1 MEEVRERRIVV
12 IQKIGSLWTLARRA
26 GRAAGRALFTARNE
40 WRRRLWA
47 NECRR
52 RISEKHRYWCSD
64 FTAPATDLE
73 QVRSFLTANFD
84 GYSDTRWHEV
94 CWRITGRV
102 DPAFIPYDVFYLKIE
117 PRLNLKDY
125 QLVLTDKNAQ
135 YLNSMLTPHLP
146 EPVLHLAAGDFY
158 LPSFL
163 RVGHEDLKG
172 ILDGTSEQFVVK
184 PAIEHG
190 GGLNLQIM
198 NGEATIAFLRDF
210 VARSQRRTHANW
222 VVQRRLRQCDEMAR
236 FNASSVNT
244 FRIMTMRLGQ
254 EVVYLSS
261 VLRVGRAGML
271 VDNQMA
277 GGLAAGI
284 AGNRL
289 RGRAMDRDFYF
300 HERHPDSGVS
310 FTGELP
316 AYDEALAL
324 CQNLHQATPWFDLIS
339 WDVAIDERY
348 RPKIIEFNVS
358 DQELD
363 FHQLNNGPLFGAVDG
378 PILSAL
384 FRRLASRPPPTFVTT
399 Y

>member
-1 MEEVRERRIVV
+1 M
-12 IQKIGSLWTLARRA
+12 IQKIGPLWRLARGA
-26 GRAAGRALFTARNE
+26 GRAVGRTVFAARNE

-47 NECRR
+47 NECRK
-52 RISEKHRYWCSD
+52 RISEKHQYWCSD
-64 FTAPATDLE
+64 FTPPATALH
-73 QVRSFLTANFD
+73 QAQRFLMENFD

-94 CWRITGRV
+94 CWRVTGRV

-135 YLNSMLTPHLP
+135 YLNAVLSPHLP
-146 EPVLHLAAGDFY
+146 EPVLHLVAGDFY
-158 LPSFL
+158 LPSFV
-163 RVGHEDLKG
+163 RIGHEDLKG
-172 ILDGTSEQFVVK
+172 ILETTNEQFVVK

-198 NGEATIAFLRDF
+198 DGQATSAFLRKL
-210 VARSQRRTHANW
+210 VARSERRTNANW
-222 VVQRRLRQCDEMAR
+222 VVQRRLRQCEEMAR

-244 FRIMTMRLGQ
+244 FRIMTMRLGP
-254 EVVYLSS
+254 EIVCLSS

-284 AGNRL
+284 AGNLL

-300 HERHPDSGVS
+300 HEKHPDSGVP
-310 FTGELP
+310 FTGDLP
-316 AYDEALAL
+316 AYGEALAL
-324 CQNLHQATPWFDLIS
+324 CRNLHQTTPWFDLIS

-348 RPKIIEFNVS
+348 RPTIIEFNVS

-363 FHQLNNGPLFGAVDG
+363 FHQLNNGPLFGPIDG
-378 PILSAL
+378 PILSTL
-384 FRRLASRPPPTFVTT
+384 LRRLASRPPPTFVTT